1 MFCRKKMCMLTGLK
15 MSSLACK
22 CTFYRQEHNVRV
34 EGLHGT
40 EF

>member
-1 MFCRKKMCMLTGLK
+1 MFCRKKMSMLTVLK

-22 CTFYRQEHNVRV
+22 CTFYRQECNAKV